1 MRNAFSV
8 IHFVYYICGMQPIVN
23 PFFVSGYHSPEFF
36 CDRINETKKIQ
47 SALSNGRNVT
57 LISYRRLGK
66 SALIEHTFATFPNRK
81 KYQFIHI
88 DIYATQTLDDFL
100 TVLGKA
106 VFKSSYSKTQKIG
119 NALIQFFS
127 GIGGSITYDSVT
139 GQPAIDMKI
148 HNSKK
153 TPKSIDDLLDFLEN
167 SGKRTYIAIDEF
179 QQVLQYPEKNV
190 EALLRTKIQK
200 LKNVQFIFSGS
211 HKHLLS
217 SMFTDY
223 NRPFYQSSDMLYL
236 DKIAPEIYQSFI
248 ISLFKQHKRNITT
261 SVVNTLLEWT
271 RCHTFYVQTVCNRL
285 FATGQK
291 QIDEPALQQTLVELL
306 KENEGT
312 YYSYRNL
319 LTTAQWNLLYAIANE
334 EMAVMPTSSSF
345 LRKYDLGSAS
355 TVNRSI
361 QALLAKEMIFQTP
374 EGFWV
379 YDVFLS
385 RWLEQY
391 K

>member
-1 MRNAFSV
+1 
-8 IHFVYYICGMQPIVN
+8 MQTTVN
-23 PFFVSGYHSPEFF
+23 PFLVSGYHSPEFF
-36 CDRINETKKIQ
+36 CDRVTETKKIQ
-47 SALSNGRNVT
+47 SALSNGRNIT

-88 DIYATQTLDDFL
+88 DIYATQSLDDFL
-100 TVLGKA
+100 TVFGKA

-200 LKNVQFIFSGS
+200 LKNIQFIFSGS

-236 DKIAPEIYQSFI
+236 DKINTDLYQTFI
-248 ISLFKQHKRNITT
+248 TSLFKQYKRTIHKH
-261 SVVNTLLEWT
+261 VVDELLEWS
-271 RCHTFYVQTVCNRL
+271 RCHTFYVQTICNRL
-285 FATGQK
+285 FATNQK
-291 QIDEPALQQTLVELL
+291 QIDEQLLQHTIAELL

-319 LTTAQWNLLYAIANE
+319 LTAPQWNLLYAIANE

-361 QALLAKEMIFQTP
+361 KALLGKEMIFQTP
-374 EGFWV
+374 EGFLV

>member
-1 MRNAFSV
+1 
-8 IHFVYYICGMQPIVN
+8 MQTLVN
-23 PFFVSGYHSPEFF
+23 PFLVSGYHTPDFF
-36 CDRINETKKIQ
+36 CDRHTETKKIQ
-47 SALSNGRNVT
+47 SALANGRNVT

-66 SALIEHTFATFPNRK
+66 SALIEHTFATFPARK
-81 KYQFIHI
+81 KYQFIHV
-88 DIYATQTLDDFL
+88 DIYATQNLDDFL
-100 TVLGKA
+100 TILGKG
-106 VFKSSYSKTQKIG
+106 VFKSSYSRTQKIG
-119 NALIQFFS
+119 NALLQFFS

-236 DKIAPEIYQSFI
+236 DKIDSDLYLSFI
-248 ISLFKQHKRNITT
+248 ISIFKQYKR
-261 SVVNTLLEWT
+261 SVSKPVVLKLLEWT
-271 RCHTFYVQTVCNRL
+271 RCHTFYVQTICNRL

-291 QIDEPALQQTLVELL
+291 QIDESVLYKTISELL
-306 KENEGT
+306 KEHEGT

-319 LTTAQWNLLYAIANE
+319 LTAPQWNLLYAIANE

-355 TVNRSI
+355 TVTRSI
-361 QALLAKEMIFQTP
+361 QALLAKEMIFQTT